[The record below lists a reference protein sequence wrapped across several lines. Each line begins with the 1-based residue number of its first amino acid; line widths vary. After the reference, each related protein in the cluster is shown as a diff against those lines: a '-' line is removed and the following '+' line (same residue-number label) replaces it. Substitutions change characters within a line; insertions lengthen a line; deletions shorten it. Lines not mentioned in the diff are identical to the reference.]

1 MIFSSNEKTLTI
13 TDLPQLMKIS
23 VVVLGNIKKRSLKY
37 CKTIDNVQKLQ
48 DIKLCQLKKM

>member
-1 MIFSSNEKTLTI
+1 MKKTLTI

-48 DIKLCQLKKM
+48 DIRLCQLKKM